1 MAEPKVRHYHRP
13 ALHTGGFLWGPI
25 RVERG
30 MGITELARRSGVNMG
45 TLSLMENGRL
55 IPTGDE
61 FHRIMVA
68 LGLIAEQVE

>member
-1 MAEPKVRHYHRP
+1 
-13 ALHTGGFLWGPI
+13 
-25 RVERG
+25 